1 MKRVLIA
8 AGGTGGH
15 IFPALVVAQQLEH
28 AGVKIHWVGSQRAIE
43 QRLIA
48 PHYPLERLSIESLRG
63 RGIKSKL
70 LLPWRLFKSVWQCV
84 SIIRRI
90 KPDVVLTMGS
100 FVSAPVGLAAW
111 LLRYPLVVHEQNSI
125 AGMTNQWLSKFSR
138 KTLEAF
144 PGSFPQSPKPILVG
158 NPVRSHFFKLEAP
171 QLRLHER
178 NGPLRV
184 LVFGG
189 SQGASALNQ
198 SVASWLECYA
208 QAGEVEVKHQCG
220 ESALADLQQ
229 RYDQLNVKVDVSA
242 FIDDMAAAYA
252 WADLVISR
260 SGALSVAE
268 IAAVGV
274 ASILV
279 PFPYAVDDHQRFNA
293 RYLSD
298 GGGAI
303 LLDETQL
310 TPEWLADKVN
320 YFISHRDQL
329 VQMAVKAK
337 SNAKESATA
346 EVVQVL
352 QDVATVR

>member
-125 AGMTNQWLSKFSR
+125 AGMANQWLSR
-138 KTLEAF
+138 LAKTTLTAF
-144 PGSFPQSPKPILVG
+144 PNAFKKNCKSIGVG
-158 NPVRSHFFKLEAP
+158 NPVRSNFFQKITLRIVRTPLE
-171 QLRLHER
+171 E
-178 NGPLRV
+178 
-184 LVFGG
+184 
-189 SQGASALNQ
+189 
-198 SVASWLECYA
+198 
-208 QAGEVEVKHQCG
+208 
-220 ESALADLQQ
+220 
-229 RYDQLNVKVDVSA
+229 LNVHQRTQSKRK
-242 FIDDMAAAYA
+242 YA
-252 WADLVISR
+252 H
-260 SGALSVAE
+260 ALLSYDC
-268 IAAVGV
+268 
-274 ASILV
+274 V
-279 PFPYAVDDHQRFNA
+279 PFQ
-293 RYLSD
+293 S
-298 GGGAI
+298 
-303 LLDETQL
+303 
-310 TPEWLADKVN
+310 
-320 YFISHRDQL
+320 
-329 VQMAVKAK
+329 
-337 SNAKESATA
+337 
-346 EVVQVL
+346 
-352 QDVATVR
+352 